1 MHVLS
6 MFATNI
12 HNNKGQM
19 PYVTQAADKY
29 SLTKAPFHVASLIGC
44 NQHHNTTMVYALGAH
59 T

>member
-1 MHVLS
+1 

-44 NQHHNTTMVYALGAH
+44 NQHQNTTMVYALGAH